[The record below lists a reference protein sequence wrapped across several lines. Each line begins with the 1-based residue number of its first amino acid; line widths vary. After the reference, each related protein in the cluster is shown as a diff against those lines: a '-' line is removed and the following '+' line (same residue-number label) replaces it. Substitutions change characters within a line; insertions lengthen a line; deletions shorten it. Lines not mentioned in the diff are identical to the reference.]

1 MIILPNQKIG
11 FISITKCASTTIEA
25 ALKQHKGVITG
36 GTAGLKHMRFKHV
49 DEFILPMLKTY
60 RIERPH
66 FFAVVRHPAARLL
79 SWYNF
84 RTRDD
89 LAKARDGSK
98 KAARYVGAMSLEEFI
113 EQELASKSVSPTARI
128 QSQLSYVT
136 DKKGNIG
143 VDTLIK
149 IEAVDAI
156 LPDFLRHFRIQM
168 DNVPVRKNVSP
179 TTATGGMAEDLVK
192 KIISSDRFGPD
203 LELYHKGVDAL
214 PSDLHITAPQL
225 KSRQRNKASDDTEE

>member
-1 MIILPNQKIG
+1 MW
-11 FISITKCASTTIEA
+11 
-25 ALKQHKGVITG
+25 V
-36 GTAGLKHMRFKHV
+36 
-49 DEFILPMLKTY
+49 KTY